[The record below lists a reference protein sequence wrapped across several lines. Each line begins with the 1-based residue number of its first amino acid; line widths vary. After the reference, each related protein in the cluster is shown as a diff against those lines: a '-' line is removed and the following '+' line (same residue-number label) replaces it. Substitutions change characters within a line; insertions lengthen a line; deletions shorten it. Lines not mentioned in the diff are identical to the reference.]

1 MSFTALAGT
10 SEGLPEWV
18 VETRNSMDPAL
29 RDELDF
35 LMTYPA
41 TDWGILGALE
51 DVLFLHRE
59 AWGSI
64 DALLE
69 FVERMPIDGDT
80 LAPQSSIR
88 GLMVYATEH
97 TCVDFSD
104 PTAIADMRERI
115 MARAAEAG
123 LDPATAVALY
133 DNPEEARARLL
144 RLIRRFYSEHYR
156 PDEGRRVAIME
167 RTADAHGRRPLGDV
181 NAFVRSVMRRDDSC
195 IRDRVDQYEQLIFI
209 PSVDLG
215 PYASCADFPPVH
227 GLFFPVEPEFVGA
240 TPDVYDAQ
248 RLALVYKALA
258 DEQRLQILRV
268 LQDGELYA
276 NEIVAKTGQ
285 HQSVVSRHLSF
296 MKAVGLVN
304 ARRESNMK
312 FYSLNREMRGELS
325 GALDALL
332 PPARS
337 TRTAPSRRERRRV
350 HVE

>member
-1 MSFTALAGT
+1 
-10 SEGLPEWV
+10 V
-18 VETRNSMDPAL
+18 
-29 RDELDF
+29 
-35 LMTYPA
+35 
-41 TDWGILGALE
+41 
-51 DVLFLHRE
+51 
-59 AWGSI
+59 
-64 DALLE
+64 
-69 FVERMPIDGDT
+69 DGDT
-80 LAPQSSIR
+80 LSPESSIR

-104 PTAIADMRERI
+104 PTSIADMRERI
-115 MARAAEAG
+115 RARARDAG
-123 LDPATAVALY
+123 LDAGTAVALY

-156 PDEGRRVAIME
+156 PDEARRVGIMQ
-167 RTADAHGRRPLGDV
+167 RTADAHGRRPLTDV

-195 IRDRVDQYEQLIFI
+195 IRDRVDEYQQLIFI

-227 GLFFPVEPEFVGA
+227 GLFFPVEPEFIGA

-268 LQDGELYA
+268 LRDGELYA
-276 NEIVAKTGQ
+276 NEIVAKTGL

-304 ARRESNMK
+304 ARRQNNMK
-312 FYSLNREMRGELS
+312 FFSLNREMRSELA
-325 GALDALL
+325 GAVDAVL
-332 PPARS
+332 PPAHGRPVA
-337 TRTAPSRRERRRV
+337 APRGERRRARV
-350 HVE
+350 G